1 MNQIFAQLFYEMEKH
16 RDTVLVTLIDAA
28 GSAPR
33 KSGSQMLVGANG
45 RLTGTIG
52 GGAVERRSEE
62 MAMALLREKRSAVH
76 DFLLHT
82 AASGGDI
89 GMVCGG
95 DVTAHFQFIPAEDA
109 SWQAL
114 ASALTERLTAHQ
126 RGWLVLREDGGCGA
140 LLGPEGLL
148 WGTLPEGVEPTSLQ
162 TDCVRRGGVFS
173 MPLPIGER
181 ALLFGA
187 GHISQALCP
196 LLVTVGFRPVVF
208 DCRPELAT
216 RKLFPTAEEIICG
229 DFTSIKDH
237 LTVTEEDFVVIMTN
251 GHMHDFHVE
260 EQVLRGPFAYVGV
273 IGSRTKTASVNRRL
287 REAGIPEESIAQ
299 IHTPIGTAIQAV
311 TPAEIAVSIAGE
323 MILCRAERRGD
334 NPHGCPM
341 H

>member
-33 KSGSQMLVGANG
+33 KSGSQMLVGASG

-126 RGWLVLREDGGCGA
+126 RGWLVLREDGWGRRVCCGEIF
-140 LLGPEGLL
+140 L
-148 WGTLPEGVEPTSLQ
+148 
-162 TDCVRRGGVFS
+162 
-173 MPLPIGER
+173 R
-181 ALLFGA
+181 A
-187 GHISQALCP
+187 
-196 LLVTVGFRPVVF
+196 
-208 DCRPELAT
+208 
-216 RKLFPTAEEIICG
+216 
-229 DFTSIKDH
+229 
-237 LTVTEEDFVVIMTN
+237 
-251 GHMHDFHVE
+251 
-260 EQVLRGPFAYVGV
+260 
-273 IGSRTKTASVNRRL
+273 
-287 REAGIPEESIAQ
+287 
-299 IHTPIGTAIQAV
+299 
-311 TPAEIAVSIAGE
+311 
-323 MILCRAERRGD
+323 
-334 NPHGCPM
+334 
-341 H
+341 

>member
-148 WGTLPEGVEPTSLQ
+148 WGDLPEGVELISLQ

-216 RKLFPTAEEIICG
+216 RKFFPTAEEIICG

-260 EQVLRGPFAYVGV
+260 EQVLRGPFA
-273 IGSRTKTASVNRRL
+273 
-287 REAGIPEESIAQ
+287 
-299 IHTPIGTAIQAV
+299 
-311 TPAEIAVSIAGE
+311 
-323 MILCRAERRGD
+323 
-334 NPHGCPM
+334 
-341 H
+341 